1 MKVNKLAKVLCG
13 ESIYNDMLNNPSFEG
28 WDKSCTGKTTALIL
42 YYIADALDNPN
53 KELVVR
59 EPDKPYNLSCSAGGM
74 VDSLVRTIN
83 ILGLRFMKFN
93 RVKGTL
99 TYELFEEV
107 EDETV
112 QQKSELNI
120 LKEKLI
126 DATLRGNLDAV
137 SVYSQAIQRIR

>member
-1 MKVNKLAKVLCG
+1 MKINKLAKAVCG
-13 ESIYNDMLNNPSFEG
+13 DTIYNDMLNNTSFKG

-53 KELVVR
+53 KELLVR

-112 QQKSELNI
+112 QQKSEMDI

-126 DATLRGNLDAV
+126 DATLRGDLDAV